1 MRIVSKKIHTWNDI
15 SEYVSIAKIENPD
28 YDVDKD
34 TDNRAILYAHL
45 CKHIPH
51 IQIGNIY
58 HVGNRESYN
67 IRKTSKGSEFI
78 FYSSIS
84 RPFYDI
90 LDCIKNDVIR
100 ILSGYLKQTFDMEFD
115 VIW

>member
-1 MRIVSKKIHTWNDI
+1 MVTTIMTWDDI
-15 SEYVSIAKIENPD
+15 SEYVSISKIENPN

-34 TDNRAILYAHL
+34 TDIRAILYAHL

-51 IQIGNIY
+51 IQIGSIY
-58 HVGNRESYN
+58 YVGKRESYN
-67 IRKTSKGSEFI
+67 IKKTSKGSEFI

-84 RPFYDI
+84 RVFYDI
-90 LDCIKNDVIR
+90 LDCDKMVVCK

-115 VIW
+115 EIW